1 MGAQIAFEE
10 YELALKKG
18 QKEYRDLVLAG
29 VSPYPAV
36 LDEVLEG
43 ISADTTQDV
52 GLLEIP
58 AERIV
63 GVKSKGRISAFTRN
77 FLPLL
82 DRNSEFAYKWVSLCE
97 AHLGEVGIRDPI
109 EVFEYL
115 GVFYVQE
122 GNKRV
127 SVLRHFGSPR
137 IPGNVKRILP
147 QPSEEPRIRAYYE
160 FLEFFKLTRL

>member
-1 MGAQIAFEE
+1 MSSQIAMEE

-18 QKEYRDLVLAG
+18 QKEYRELVMAG
-29 VSPYPAV
+29 IPPYPAV
-36 LDEVLEG
+36 LDEVL
-43 ISADTTQDV
+43 ADASDDTAQDV

-82 DRNSEFAYKWVSLCE
+82 DKNSEFAYKWINLCD
-97 AHLGEVGIRDPI
+97 AHLGETGIRDPI

-160 FLEFFKLTRL
+160 FLDFF